1 MADQGVSARLVA
13 SDGTSYE
20 LSGEQTLGRSKDAD
34 ITISDPKISRSHA
47 RFKLDGAQLTVED
60 LGSANGTRVNQRKID
75 GPATLANGD
84 TISFDTVD
92 LRVELIGADAAPD
105 EPEDATIIGSLDG
118 DATMVSMAAP
128 EPAPEPAPAPEPEP
142 APAPDAA
149 PAPPPTGKVSAAA
162 KSGGAAEVPE
172 SWVDEGTGSETQF
185 LTPDMAAKIAEM
197 SDINVAA
204 ASDLPHLIVVNDDG
218 SQQVVEL
225 ETGAD
230 GPDVWEIGRDSS
242 CQIVLGQV
250 GVSGRHAQLVHEDG
264 RWRIVNLVSTN
275 SIFVNG
281 EKRPKAYLSDDD
293 KIGLGEAKLVFKAGK
308 GGAAAR
314 PAGAKAGAGGGAAAK
329 GGGMSPAVI
338 GGIVAVLVVA
348 AAAAYFLLG

>member
-13 SDGTSYE
+13 SDGTAYE

-47 RFKLDGAQLTVED
+47 RFKLDGAKLTVED

-75 GPATLANGD
+75 GPAALANGD
-84 TISFDTVD
+84 TVSFDTVD
-92 LRVELIGADAAPD
+92 LRVELIGADAGDDGA
-105 EPEDATIIGSLDG
+105 EEATIIGSLDEE
-118 DATMVSMAAP
+118 ATMVGMAAEP
-128 EPAPEPAPAPEPEP
+128 EPAPEPAPKPEPEAAP
-142 APAPDAA
+142 EAPAA
-149 PAPPPTGKVSAAA
+149 PEGKVSAAA
-162 KSGGAAEVPE
+162 RSDAAGADVPD

-185 LTPDMAAKIAEM
+185 LSPDMAAKIAEM
-197 SDINVAA
+197 ADIKVAA
-204 ASDLPHLIVVNDDG
+204 ASDLPHLIVINDNG
-218 SQQVVEL
+218 TQQVVEL
-225 ETGAD
+225 ETGSD
-230 GPDVWEIGRDSS
+230 GPDVWEIGRDDS

-308 GGAAAR
+308 EGATARPATAKTASAAGAAAS
-314 PAGAKAGAGGGAAAK
+314 GGGRSKALIVV
-329 GGGMSPAVI
+329 AVI
-338 GGIVAVLVVA
+338 VVA
-348 AAAAYFLLG
+348 ALAFLLMG